1 MMDETKTKK
10 KAAPKAKAL
19 DIPAAY
25 QARCQRTLER
35 LEHDYPDGRYFFLGW
50 TADTIG
56 VDSGLSIGLSDNNIG
71 LKDMLIAAAG
81 AEPRLADA
89 IVAAFFKTIEETN
102 PQLHRLIKRTL
113 DDQQRARERQ
123 ERKAAKTEYLGRKR

>member
-1 MMDETKTKK
+1 MMNETKNKK
-10 KAAPKAKAL
+10 KGAAKTQAL

-25 QARCQRTLER
+25 QARCGRTLER
-35 LEHDYPDGRYFFLGW
+35 LEHDFPDGRYFFLGW

-56 VDSGLSIGLSDNNIG
+56 VDSGLSIGLSDNSVG

-113 DDQQRARERQ
+113 EDQQRARERQ
-123 ERKAAKTEYLGRKR
+123 ERKAAKTEYLSRKR